1 MVSGLVMARVGV
13 LALQG
18 DFPMHEQRL
27 RALGCEVVQVRSVRG
42 LDGLEALV
50 WPGGE
55 STTMTRVMPEDLR
68 AALSEFCSAH
78 PVWGTC
84 AGMIMLSHTDPDP
97 RVRTLGLADVHV
109 NRNGWGRQVHSFE
122 GELRVA
128 PELEERTPC
137 VALFIRAPRIT
148 RFGTG
153 ARVIAWY
160 GDEPVAVTQGR
171 MLLTTFHPELTA
183 DDRFHRLL
191 LSWVLNSDKTRIY
204 STGESS

>member
-1 MVSGLVMARVGV
+1 MARVGV

-27 RALGCEVVQVRSVRG
+27 CALGCEVVQVRKPEQ

-55 STTMTRVMPEDLR
+55 STTMTRVMSDELR
-68 AALSEFCSAH
+68 GALTKFCSSK
-78 PVWGTC
+78 PTWGTC

-97 RVRTLGLADVHV
+97 RVRALELADVHV

-122 GELRVA
+122 AELELA
-128 PELEERTPC
+128 PELRESKPC
-137 VALFIRAPRIT
+137 VGMFIRAPRIT
-148 RFGTG
+148 RIGDNVRIL
-153 ARVIAWY
+153 ARFR
-160 GDEPVAVTQGR
+160 GEPVAVQYGNI
-171 MLLTTFHPELTA
+171 LLTTFHPELTD

-191 LSWVLNSDKTRIY
+191 LAQILNSDQTRIL
-204 STGESS
+204 STGERK